1 MRIIAFFTALLAVS
15 LPVRAIEVLTTI
27 KPLGFIA
34 AAITD
39 GVSEPKV
46 LLPTGASPHDFSLRP
61 SDIRNINGAG
71 LVVWVGPELEGFMAK
86 LLASHPH
93 ALALAQVEGM
103 PLFNYATQGSH
114 GSHDHDNPDHATHEH
129 AGHDHDEGHEGHE
142 GHHHEGIDPHIWL
155 GPTQAKVIAKAIASE
170 LGKLDPANQVRYEA
184 NLAAFDAKVDAK
196 EKVIA
201 GQMKAVNQKGYF
213 VFHEAYGYWER
224 HYGMSSKGHFT
235 VSPERRP
242 GAKTLVDIRKALED
256 KQASCIYAEPQFSP
270 AVIESVARNTGAK
283 VLLLDEVGEQ
293 VPLGPDGYPQFMQ
306 QLADAFA
313 QCR

>member
-1 MRIIAFFTALLAVS
+1 MRIIALFTALLAVS

-61 SDIRNINGAG
+61 SDIRSINSAD

-86 LLASHPH
+86 PLANHPH
-93 ALALAQVEGM
+93 ALTLTQVEGM
-103 PLFNYATQGSH
+103 PLFNYATQDSH
-114 GSHDHDNPDHATHEH
+114 DSHDHDGHDHDHAAHEH
-129 AGHDHDEGHEGHE
+129 GDHDHDEGHEGH
-142 GHHHEGIDPHIWL
+142 HHEGVDPHIWL

-170 LGKLDPANQVRYEA
+170 LGTLDPANQARYEA

-196 EKVIA
+196 DKVIA

-242 GAKTLVDIRKALED
+242 GAKTLVDIRKALEE

>member
-1 MRIIAFFTALLAVS
+1 MRILALITALLAVS
-15 LPVRAIEVLTTI
+15 LPVRALEMLTTI

-61 SDIRNINGAG
+61 SDIRNINEAD

-86 LLASHPH
+86 PLAKHPH
-93 ALALAQVEGM
+93 VLTLTRVEGM
-103 PLFNYATQGSH
+103 PLFDYSKQAG
-114 GSHDHDNPDHATHEH
+114 HEEH
-129 AGHDHDEGHEGHE
+129 TDEGHEGHDHDGHE
-142 GHHHEGIDPHIWL
+142 GHHHEGVDPHIWL
-155 GPTQAKVIAKAIASE
+155 GPTQALVIANALSETLSAQDPANAERYRANLLAFKAKVEAKDKVIAE
-170 LGKLDPANQVRYEA
+170 
-184 NLAAFDAKVDAK
+184 
-196 EKVIA
+196 
-201 GQMKAVNQKGYF
+201 QMKAVNQKGYF

-235 VSPERRP
+235 VSPDRRP
-242 GAKTLVDIRKALED
+242 GAKTLVEIRKALEE
-256 KQASCIYAEPQFSP
+256 KKASCIYAEPQFSP

-293 VPLGPDGYPQFMQ
+293 VPLGPDGYPRFMQ

-313 QCR
+313 ECR

>member
-1 MRIIAFFTALLAVS
+1 MRILTLITALLAVS
-15 LPVRAIEVLTTI
+15 LPVRALEVLTTI

-61 SDIRNINGAG
+61 SDIRSIQDAD

-86 LLASHPH
+86 PLAKHPH
-93 ALALAQVEGM
+93 VLTLTRVEGM
-103 PLFNYATQGSH
+103 PLFDYSKQEGH
-114 GSHDHDNPDHATHEH
+114 EEH
-129 AGHDHDEGHEGHE
+129 ADEGHDHDGHDGHDGHE
-142 GHHHEGIDPHIWL
+142 GHHHEGVDPHIWL
-155 GPTQAKVIAKAIASE
+155 GPTQALVIANALSE
-170 LGKLDPANQVRYEA
+170 TLSAQDPANAERYRA
-184 NLAAFDAKVDAK
+184 NLLTFKVKVDTK
-196 EKVIA
+196 DKLIA
-201 GQMKAVNQKGYF
+201 EQMKAVNQKGYF

-242 GAKTLVDIRKALED
+242 GAKTLVEIRKALQE

>member
-1 MRIIAFFTALLAVS
+1 MRILALLTALFVVS
-15 LPVRAIEVLTTI
+15 LPVRATTVLTTI

-39 GVSEPKV
+39 GVSEPQV

-61 SDIRNINGAG
+61 SDVRTINKAD

-86 LLASHPH
+86 PLASHPH
-93 ALALAQVEGM
+93 VVTLTQVPGM
-103 PLFNYATQGSH
+103 PLFNYATQGAH
-114 GSHDHDNPDHATHEH
+114 HDGEHEHEHEHEH
-129 AGHDHDEGHEGHE
+129 AAHEHGGYDEGHE
-142 GHHHEGIDPHIWL
+142 GHHHEGVDPHLWL
-155 GPTQAKVIAKAIASE
+155 GPTQAKVIAKAIATE
-170 LGKLDPANQVRYEA
+170 LGKLDPANQARYTA
-184 NLAAFDAKVDAK
+184 NLATFDAKVDAK
-196 EKVIA
+196 DKVIA
-201 GQMKAVNQKGYF
+201 QQMKAVNQKGYF

-242 GAKTLVDIRKALED
+242 GARTLVEIRKALEE

-283 VLLLDEVGEQ
+283 VLLLDEVGET
-293 VPLGPDGYPQFMQ
+293 VALGPDAYPSFMQ
-306 QLADAFA
+306 QLADAFG

>member
-1 MRIIAFFTALLAVS
+1 MRIIALFTALLAVS
-15 LPVRAIEVLTTI
+15 LPARAIEVLTTI

-61 SDIRNINGAG
+61 SDIRSINSAG

-86 LLASHPH
+86 PLANHPH
-93 ALALAQVEGM
+93 ALALTQVEGM
-103 PLFNYATQGSH
+103 PLFNYATQDSH
-114 GSHDHDNPDHATHEH
+114 DSHDHDDHDHAAHEH
-129 AGHDHDEGHEGHE
+129 GNHDHDEGHEGH
-142 GHHHEGIDPHIWL
+142 HHEGVDPHIWL

-170 LGKLDPANQVRYEA
+170 LGKLDPANQARYDA

-196 EKVIA
+196 DKVIA
-201 GQMKAVNQKGYF
+201 GQMKAVNEKGYF

-242 GAKTLVDIRKALED
+242 GAKTLVDIRKALEE

-293 VPLGPDGYPQFMQ
+293 VPLGSDGYPQFMQ

>member
-1 MRIIAFFTALLAVS
+1 MRIIALFTALLAVS

-61 SDIRNINGAG
+61 SDIRSINSAD

-86 LLASHPH
+86 PLANHPH
-93 ALALAQVEGM
+93 ALALTQVEGM
-103 PLFNYATQGSH
+103 PLFNYATQDSH
-114 GSHDHDNPDHATHEH
+114 DSHDHDDHDHAAHEH
-129 AGHDHDEGHEGHE
+129 GDHDEGHE
-142 GHHHEGIDPHIWL
+142 GHHHEGVDPHIWL

-170 LGKLDPANQVRYEA
+170 LGKLDPANQARYDA
-184 NLAAFDAKVDAK
+184 NLAAFVTKVDAK
-196 EKVIA
+196 DKVIA
-201 GQMKAVNQKGYF
+201 GQMKAVNEKGYF

-242 GAKTLVDIRKALED
+242 GAKTLVDIRKALEE

>member
-1 MRIIAFFTALLAVS
+1 MRIIALFTALLAVS

-61 SDIRNINGAG
+61 SDIRNINSAD

-86 LLASHPH
+86 PLANHPH
-93 ALALAQVEGM
+93 ALALTQVEGM
-103 PLFNYATQGSH
+103 PLFNYATQDSH
-114 GSHDHDNPDHATHEH
+114 DSHDHDDHDHAAHEH
-129 AGHDHDEGHEGHE
+129 GDHDEGHE
-142 GHHHEGIDPHIWL
+142 GHHHEGVDPHIWL

-170 LGKLDPANQVRYEA
+170 LGKLDPANQARYDA
-184 NLAAFDAKVDAK
+184 NLAAFDTKVDAK
-196 EKVIA
+196 DKVIA
-201 GQMKAVNQKGYF
+201 GQMKAVNEKGYF

-242 GAKTLVDIRKALED
+242 GAKTLVDIRKALEE

>member
-15 LPVRAIEVLTTI
+15 LPVRAVEVLTTI

-34 AAITD
+34 AAITE
-39 GVSEPKV
+39 GVSEPEV

-61 SDIRNINGAG
+61 SDVRKIGEAD
-71 LVVWVGPELEGFMAK
+71 LVVWVGPELEGFMSK
-86 LLASHPH
+86 PLANHPH
-93 ALALAQVEGM
+93 VLTLTQVPGM
-103 PLFNYATQGSH
+103 PLFNYATKD
-114 GSHDHDNPDHATHEH
+114 SHDGHQHDDHA
-129 AGHDHDEGHEGHE
+129 AHDHGDEGHE

-155 GPTQAKVIAKAIASE
+155 GPMQAKVIASAIASE
-170 LGKLDPANQVRYEA
+170 LGKQDPANKARYEA
-184 NLAAFDAKVDAK
+184 NLAAFTAKVDARD
-196 EKVIA
+196 KVIA

-242 GAKTLVDIRKALED
+242 GAKTLVEIRKALED

-270 AVIESVARNTGAK
+270 AVIESVARNTGAR

-293 VPLGPDGYPQFMQ
+293 VPLGPEGYPQFME
-306 QLADAFA
+306 QLANAFA

>member
-1 MRIIAFFTALLAVS
+1 MRIIALFTALLAVS

-61 SDIRNINGAG
+61 SDIRNINSAG

-86 LLASHPH
+86 PLANHPH
-93 ALALAQVEGM
+93 ALALTQVEGM
-103 PLFNYATQGSH
+103 PLFNYATQDSH
-114 GSHDHDNPDHATHEH
+114 DSHDHDDHDHAAHEH
-129 AGHDHDEGHEGHE
+129 GDHDEGHEE
-142 GHHHEGIDPHIWL
+142 HHHEGVDPHIWL

-170 LGKLDPANQVRYEA
+170 LGKLDPANQARYDA
-184 NLAAFDAKVDAK
+184 NLATFDTKVDAK
-196 EKVIA
+196 DKVIA
-201 GQMKAVNQKGYF
+201 GQMKAVNDKGYF

-242 GAKTLVDIRKALED
+242 GAKTLVDIRKALEE

>member
-1 MRIIAFFTALLAVS
+1 MRIIALFTALLAVS

-61 SDIRNINGAG
+61 SDIRSINSAD

-86 LLASHPH
+86 PLANHPH
-93 ALALAQVEGM
+93 ALALTQVEGM
-103 PLFNYATQGSH
+103 PLFNYATQDSH
-114 GSHDHDNPDHATHEH
+114 DSHDHDDHDHAAHEH
-129 AGHDHDEGHEGHE
+129 GDHDEGHE
-142 GHHHEGIDPHIWL
+142 GHHHEGVDPHIWL
-155 GPTQAKVIAKAIASE
+155 GPTQAKMIAKAIASE
-170 LGKLDPANQVRYEA
+170 LGKLDPANQARYGA

-196 EKVIA
+196 DKVIA
-201 GQMKAVNQKGYF
+201 GQMKAVNEKGYF

-242 GAKTLVDIRKALED
+242 GAKTLVDIRKALEE

-306 QLADAFA
+306 QLADAFT

>member
-1 MRIIAFFTALLAVS
+1 MRIIALFTALLAVS

-61 SDIRNINGAG
+61 SDIRSINSAD

-86 LLASHPH
+86 PLANHPH
-93 ALALAQVEGM
+93 ALALTQVEGM
-103 PLFNYATQGSH
+103 PLFNYATQDSH
-114 GSHDHDNPDHATHEH
+114 DSHDHDDHDHAAHEH
-129 AGHDHDEGHEGHE
+129 GDHDEGHE
-142 GHHHEGIDPHIWL
+142 GHHHEGVDPHIWL
-155 GPTQAKVIAKAIASE
+155 GPTQSKVIAKAIASE
-170 LGKLDPANQVRYEA
+170 LGKLDPANQARYDA
-184 NLAAFDAKVDAK
+184 NLAAFDTEVDAK
-196 EKVIA
+196 DKVIA
-201 GQMKAVNQKGYF
+201 GQMKAVNEKGYF

-242 GAKTLVDIRKALED
+242 GAKTLVDIRKALEE

>member
-61 SDIRNINGAG
+61 SDIRSINSAD

-86 LLASHPH
+86 PLANHPH
-93 ALALAQVEGM
+93 ALALTQVEGM
-103 PLFNYATQGSH
+103 PLFNYATQDSH
-114 GSHDHDNPDHATHEH
+114 DSHDHDDHDHAAHEH
-129 AGHDHDEGHEGHE
+129 GDHDEGHE
-142 GHHHEGIDPHIWL
+142 GHHHEGVDPHIWL

-170 LGKLDPANQVRYEA
+170 LGKLDPANQARYDA
-184 NLAAFDAKVDAK
+184 NLAAFDTKVDAK
-196 EKVIA
+196 DKVIA
-201 GQMKAVNQKGYF
+201 GQMKAVNEKGYF

-242 GAKTLVDIRKALED
+242 GAKTLVDIRKALEE

>member
-1 MRIIAFFTALLAVS
+1 MRIIALFTALLAVS

-61 SDIRNINGAG
+61 SDIRNINSAG

-86 LLASHPH
+86 PLANHSH
-93 ALALAQVEGM
+93 ALALTQVEGM
-103 PLFNYATQGSH
+103 PLFNYATQDSH
-114 GSHDHDNPDHATHEH
+114 DSHDHDDHDHAAHEH
-129 AGHDHDEGHEGHE
+129 GDHDEGHE
-142 GHHHEGIDPHIWL
+142 GHHHEGVDPHIWL

-170 LGKLDPANQVRYEA
+170 LGKLDPANQARYDA

-196 EKVIA
+196 DKVIA
-201 GQMKAVNQKGYF
+201 GQMKAVNEKGYF

-242 GAKTLVDIRKALED
+242 GAKTLVDIRKALEE

-293 VPLGPDGYPQFMQ
+293 VPPGPDGYPQFMQ

>member
-1 MRIIAFFTALLAVS
+1 MRIIALFTALLAVS

-34 AAITD
+34 AAITE
-39 GVSEPKV
+39 GVSEPEV

-61 SDIRNINGAG
+61 SDIRNINSAG

-86 LLASHPH
+86 PLANHPH
-93 ALALAQVEGM
+93 ALALTQVEGM
-103 PLFNYATQGSH
+103 PLFNYATQDSH
-114 GSHDHDNPDHATHEH
+114 DSHDHDDHVHASHEH
-129 AGHDHDEGHEGHE
+129 GDYDEGHE
-142 GHHHEGIDPHIWL
+142 GHHHEGVDPHIWL
-155 GPTQAKVIAKAIASE
+155 GPTQAKMIAKAIASE
-170 LGKLDPANQVRYEA
+170 LGKLDPANQARYDA

-196 EKVIA
+196 DKVIA
-201 GQMKAVNQKGYF
+201 GQMKAVNEKGYF

-242 GAKTLVDIRKALED
+242 GAKTLVDIRKALEE

>member
-1 MRIIAFFTALLAVS
+1 MRILALITALLAVS
-15 LPVRAIEVLTTI
+15 LPVRALEVLTTI

-61 SDIRNINGAG
+61 SDIRSINEAD

-86 LLASHPH
+86 PLAKHPH
-93 ALALAQVEGM
+93 VLTLTRVEGM
-103 PLFNYATQGSH
+103 PLFDYSKQA
-114 GSHDHDNPDHATHEH
+114 DHEEH
-129 AGHDHDEGHEGHE
+129 ADEGHEGHDHDGHE
-142 GHHHEGIDPHIWL
+142 GHHHEGVDPHIWL
-155 GPTQAKVIAKAIASE
+155 GPTQALVIANALSETLSAQDPANAERYRANLLAFKAKVEAKDKVIAE
-170 LGKLDPANQVRYEA
+170 
-184 NLAAFDAKVDAK
+184 
-196 EKVIA
+196 
-201 GQMKAVNQKGYF
+201 QMKAVNQKGYF

-242 GAKTLVDIRKALED
+242 GAKTLVEIRKALEE
-256 KQASCIYAEPQFSP
+256 KKASCIYAEPQFSP

-293 VPLGPDGYPQFMQ
+293 VPLGPDGYPRFMQ

-313 QCR
+313 ECR

>member
-1 MRIIAFFTALLAVS
+1 MRIIALFTALLAVS

-61 SDIRNINGAG
+61 SDIRNINSAG

-86 LLASHPH
+86 PLANHPH
-93 ALALAQVEGM
+93 VLALTQVEGM
-103 PLFNYATQGSH
+103 PLFNYATQDSH
-114 GSHDHDNPDHATHEH
+114 DSHDHDDHDHAAHEH
-129 AGHDHDEGHEGHE
+129 GDHDEGHE
-142 GHHHEGIDPHIWL
+142 GHHHEGVDPHIWL

-170 LGKLDPANQVRYEA
+170 LGKLDPANQARYDA

-196 EKVIA
+196 DKVIA
-201 GQMKAVNQKGYF
+201 GQMKAVNEKGYF

-242 GAKTLVDIRKALED
+242 GAKTLVDIRKALEE

-293 VPLGPDGYPQFMQ
+293 VPLGPDGYPQLMQ

>member
-1 MRIIAFFTALLAVS
+1 MRILTLITALLAVS
-15 LPVRAIEVLTTI
+15 LPVRALEVLTTI

-46 LLPTGASPHDFSLRP
+46 LLPTGASPHDFALRP
-61 SDIRNINGAG
+61 SDIRSINEAD

-86 LLASHPH
+86 PLAKHPH
-93 ALALAQVEGM
+93 VLTLTRVEGM
-103 PLFNYATQGSH
+103 PLFDYSKQAG
-114 GSHDHDNPDHATHEH
+114 HEEP
-129 AGHDHDEGHEGHE
+129 ADEEDEGHDHDGHE
-142 GHHHEGIDPHIWL
+142 GHHHEGVDPHIWL
-155 GPTQAKVIAKAIASE
+155 GPTQALVIAKAMSE
-170 LGKLDPANQVRYEA
+170 TLSARDPGNAERYRA
-184 NLAAFDAKVDAK
+184 NLLAFQAKVDAK
-196 EKVIA
+196 DKVIA
-201 GQMKAVNQKGYF
+201 GQMKVVNQKGYF

-242 GAKTLVDIRKALED
+242 GAKTLVEIRKALEE

>member
-1 MRIIAFFTALLAVS
+1 MRIIALFTALLAVS

-61 SDIRNINGAG
+61 SDIRNINSAG

-86 LLASHPH
+86 PLANHPH
-93 ALALAQVEGM
+93 ALTLTQVEGM
-103 PLFNYATQGSH
+103 PLFNYATQDSH
-114 GSHDHDNPDHATHEH
+114 VSHNHDDHDHAAHEH
-129 AGHDHDEGHEGHE
+129 GDHDEGHE
-142 GHHHEGIDPHIWL
+142 GHHHEGVDPHIWL

-170 LGKLDPANQVRYEA
+170 LGKLDPANQARYDA
-184 NLAAFDAKVDAK
+184 NLAAFDTKVDAK
-196 EKVIA
+196 DKVIA
-201 GQMKAVNQKGYF
+201 GQMKAVNEKGYF

-242 GAKTLVDIRKALED
+242 GAKTLVDIRKALEE

>member
-1 MRIIAFFTALLAVS
+1 MRILALITALLAVS
-15 LPVRAIEVLTTI
+15 LPVRALEVLTTI

-61 SDIRNINGAG
+61 SDIRSINGAD

-86 LLASHPH
+86 PLANHPH
-93 ALALAQVEGM
+93 VLTLTQVEGM
-103 PLFNYATQGSH
+103 PLFDYARREGH
-114 GSHDHDNPDHATHEH
+114 EEH
-129 AGHDHDEGHEGHE
+129 ADEEHEGHDHDGHE
-142 GHHHEGIDPHIWL
+142 GHHHEGIDPHLWL
-155 GPTQAKVIAKAIASE
+155 GPTQAKVIARAIAVE
-170 LGKLDPANQVRYEA
+170 LGKQDPANKSRYEA

-196 EKVIA
+196 DKIIA
-201 GQMKAVNQKGYF
+201 EQMKAVNQKGYF

-242 GAKTLVDIRKALED
+242 GARTLVEIRKALEE

-270 AVIESVARNTGAK
+270 AVIESVARNTGAR

>member
-1 MRIIAFFTALLAVS
+1 MRIIALFTALLAVS

-46 LLPTGASPHDFSLRP
+46 LLPTGASPHDFSLLP
-61 SDIRNINGAG
+61 SDSRSINSAG

-86 LLASHPH
+86 PLVNHPH
-93 ALALAQVEGM
+93 ALALTQVEGM
-103 PLFNYATQGSH
+103 PLFNYATQDSH
-114 GSHDHDNPDHATHEH
+114 DSHDHDDHDHAAHEH
-129 AGHDHDEGHEGHE
+129 GDHDEGHE
-142 GHHHEGIDPHIWL
+142 GHHHEGVDPHIWL

-170 LGKLDPANQVRYEA
+170 LGKLDPANQARYDA
-184 NLAAFDAKVDAK
+184 NLAAFDTKVDAK
-196 EKVIA
+196 DKVIA
-201 GQMKAVNQKGYF
+201 GQMKAVNEKGYF

-242 GAKTLVDIRKALED
+242 GAKTLVDIRKALEE

>member
-1 MRIIAFFTALLAVS
+1 MRIIALFTALLAVS

-61 SDIRNINGAG
+61 SDIRNINSAG

-86 LLASHPH
+86 PLANHPH
-93 ALALAQVEGM
+93 ALTLTQVEGM
-103 PLFNYATQGSH
+103 PLFNYATQDSH
-114 GSHDHDNPDHATHEH
+114 GSHDHDDHDHAAHEH
-129 AGHDHDEGHEGHE
+129 GDHDEGHE
-142 GHHHEGIDPHIWL
+142 GHHHEGVDPHIWL
-155 GPTQAKVIAKAIASE
+155 GPMQAKVIAKAIASE
-170 LGKLDPANQVRYEA
+170 LGKLDPANQARYDA
-184 NLAAFDAKVDAK
+184 NLAAFDTKVYAKD
-196 EKVIA
+196 KVIA
-201 GQMKAVNQKGYF
+201 GQMKAVNEKGYF

-242 GAKTLVDIRKALED
+242 GAKTLVDIRKALEE

>member
-1 MRIIAFFTALLAVS
+1 MRILTLITALLVVS
-15 LPVRAIEVLTTI
+15 LPVRALEVLTTI

-46 LLPTGASPHDFSLRP
+46 LLPTGASPHDFALRP
-61 SDIRNINGAG
+61 SDIRSIN
-71 LVVWVGPELEGFMAK
+71 
-86 LLASHPH
+86 PH
-93 ALALAQVEGM
+93 VLTLTKVQGM
-103 PLFNYATQGSH
+103 PLFDYSKQAEH
-114 GSHDHDNPDHATHEH
+114 EEHADEDHDHD
-129 AGHDHDEGHEGHE
+129 GHE
-142 GHHHEGIDPHIWL
+142 GHHHEGVDPHIWL
-155 GPTQAKVIAKAIASE
+155 GPTQALVIAQALSE
-170 LGKLDPANQVRYEA
+170 SLSAQDPANAARYGA
-184 NLAAFDAKVDAK
+184 NLKAFEAKVEAK
-196 EKVIA
+196 DKLIA
-201 GQMKAVNQKGYF
+201 GQMQAVNQKGYF

-242 GAKTLVDIRKALED
+242 GAKTLVEIRKALEE

-313 QCR
+313 ECR

>member
-1 MRIIAFFTALLAVS
+1 MRIIALFTALLAVS

-61 SDIRNINGAG
+61 SDIRNINSAG

-86 LLASHPH
+86 PLANHPH
-93 ALALAQVEGM
+93 ALTLTQVEGM
-103 PLFNYATQGSH
+103 PLFNYATQDSH
-114 GSHDHDNPDHATHEH
+114 GSHDHDDHDHAAHEH
-129 AGHDHDEGHEGHE
+129 GDHDEGHE
-142 GHHHEGIDPHIWL
+142 GHHHEGVDPHIWL

-170 LGKLDPANQVRYEA
+170 LGKLDPANQARYDA
-184 NLAAFDAKVDAK
+184 NLAAFDTKVDAK
-196 EKVIA
+196 DKVIA
-201 GQMKAVNQKGYF
+201 GQMKAVNEKGYF

-242 GAKTLVDIRKALED
+242 GAKTLVDIRKALEEQ
-256 KQASCIYAEPQFSP
+256 QASCIYAEPQFSP

>member
-1 MRIIAFFTALLAVS
+1 MRILALITALMAVS
-15 LPVRAIEVLTTI
+15 LPVRALEVLTTI

-39 GVSEPKV
+39 GVSEPGV

-61 SDIRNINGAG
+61 SDIRSINEAD

-86 LLASHPH
+86 PLARHPH
-93 ALALAQVEGM
+93 VLTLTQVPGM
-103 PLFNYATQGSH
+103 SLYNYATQGE
-114 GSHDHDNPDHATHEH
+114 HD
-129 AGHDHDEGHEGHE
+129 EGHE
-142 GHHHEGIDPHIWL
+142 GHHHEGVDPHIWL
-155 GPTQAKVIAKAIASE
+155 GPTQAKVIAKAIATE
-170 LGKLDPANQVRYEA
+170 LGKLDPANQARYAA
-184 NLAAFDAKVDAK
+184 NLAAFEGKVNALD
-196 EKVIA
+196 KVIA
-201 GQMKAVNQKGYF
+201 VQMEAVDQKGYF

-242 GAKTLVDIRKALED
+242 GAKTLIDIRKALEE
-256 KQASCIYAEPQFSP
+256 KKASCIYAEPQFSP
-270 AVIESVARNTGAK
+270 AVIESVAHNTGAK

>member
-1 MRIIAFFTALLAVS
+1 MRIIALFTALLAVS

-61 SDIRNINGAG
+61 SDIRSINSAD

-86 LLASHPH
+86 PLANHPH
-93 ALALAQVEGM
+93 ALALTQVEGM
-103 PLFNYATQGSH
+103 PLFNYATQDSH
-114 GSHDHDNPDHATHEH
+114 DSHDHDDHDHAAHEH
-129 AGHDHDEGHEGHE
+129 GNHDEGHE
-142 GHHHEGIDPHIWL
+142 GHHHEGVDPHIWL

-170 LGKLDPANQVRYEA
+170 LGKLDPANQARYDA
-184 NLAAFDAKVDAK
+184 NLAAFVTKVDAK
-196 EKVIA
+196 DKVIA
-201 GQMKAVNQKGYF
+201 GQMKAVNEKGYF

-242 GAKTLVDIRKALED
+242 GAKTLVDIRKALEE

>member
-1 MRIIAFFTALLAVS
+1 MRIIALFTALLAVN

-61 SDIRNINGAG
+61 SDIRSINSAD

-86 LLASHPH
+86 PLANHPH
-93 ALALAQVEGM
+93 ALALTQVEGM
-103 PLFNYATQGSH
+103 PLFNYATQDSH
-114 GSHDHDNPDHATHEH
+114 DSHDHDDHDHAAH
-129 AGHDHDEGHEGHE
+129 GHGDHDEGHE
-142 GHHHEGIDPHIWL
+142 GHHHEGVDPHIWL

-170 LGKLDPANQVRYEA
+170 LGKLDPANQARYDA
-184 NLAAFDAKVDAK
+184 NLAAFDTKVDAK
-196 EKVIA
+196 DKVIA
-201 GQMKAVNQKGYF
+201 GQMKTVNEKGYF

-242 GAKTLVDIRKALED
+242 GAKTLVDIRKALEE

>member
-1 MRIIAFFTALLAVS
+1 MRIIALFTALLAVS

-61 SDIRNINGAG
+61 SDIRSINSAD

-86 LLASHPH
+86 PLANHPH
-93 ALALAQVEGM
+93 ALALTQVEGM
-103 PLFNYATQGSH
+103 PLFNYATQD
-114 GSHDHDNPDHATHEH
+114 SHDSHDYDDHDHAAHEH
-129 AGHDHDEGHEGHE
+129 GDHDEGHE
-142 GHHHEGIDPHIWL
+142 GHHHEGVDPHIWL

-170 LGKLDPANQVRYEA
+170 LGKLDPANQARYDA
-184 NLAAFDAKVDAK
+184 NLAAFDTKVDAK
-196 EKVIA
+196 DKVIA
-201 GQMKAVNQKGYF
+201 GQMKAVNEKGYF

-242 GAKTLVDIRKALED
+242 GAKTLVDIRKALEE

-283 VLLLDEVGEQ
+283 VLLLDEVGEL

>member
-1 MRIIAFFTALLAVS
+1 MRILTLITALLAVS
-15 LPVRAIEVLTTI
+15 LPVRALEVLTTI

-39 GVSEPKV
+39 GVSEPNV

-61 SDIRNINGAG
+61 SDIRSINDAD
-71 LVVWVGPELEGFMAK
+71 LVVWVGPELEGFMTKPLAK
-86 LLASHPH
+86 HPH
-93 ALALAQVEGM
+93 ALTLTQVPGM
-103 PLFNYATQGSH
+103 PLFNYVTQESH
-114 GSHDHDNPDHATHEH
+114 NDHDHEHEAHAH
-129 AGHDHDEGHEGHE
+129 GDHDEGHEGYEGHE
-142 GHHHEGIDPHIWL
+142 GHHHEGVDPHLWL
-155 GPTQAKVIAKAIASE
+155 GPTQAKVIAKAIATE
-170 LGKLDPANQVRYEA
+170 LGKQDPANQARYAA
-184 NLAAFDAKVDAK
+184 NLAAFDAKVDARD
-196 EKVIA
+196 EVIA

-224 HYGMSSKGHFT
+224 HYSMSSKGHFT

-242 GAKTLVDIRKALED
+242 GAKTLVEIRKALEE
-256 KQASCIYAEPQFSP
+256 KQARCIYAEPQFSP

-283 VLLLDEVGEQ
+283 VLLLDEVGEG
-293 VPLGPDGYPQFMQ
+293 VPLGPYSYLQFMQ

>member
-1 MRIIAFFTALLAVS
+1 MRIIALFTALLAVS

-61 SDIRNINGAG
+61 SDIRSINSAD

-86 LLASHPH
+86 PLANHPH
-93 ALALAQVEGM
+93 ALALTQVEGM
-103 PLFNYATQGSH
+103 PLFNYATQDSH
-114 GSHDHDNPDHATHEH
+114 DSHDHDDHDHAAHEH
-129 AGHDHDEGHEGHE
+129 GDHDEGHE
-142 GHHHEGIDPHIWL
+142 GHHHEGVDPHIWL

-170 LGKLDPANQVRYEA
+170 LGKLDPANQARYDA

-196 EKVIA
+196 DKVIA
-201 GQMKAVNQKGYF
+201 GQMKTVNEKGYF

-242 GAKTLVDIRKALED
+242 GAKTLVDIRKALEE

>member
-1 MRIIAFFTALLAVS
+1 MRIIALFTALLAVS

-61 SDIRNINGAG
+61 SDIRSINSAD

-86 LLASHPH
+86 PLANHPH
-93 ALALAQVEGM
+93 ALTLTQVERM
-103 PLFNYATQGSH
+103 PLFNYATQDSH
-114 GSHDHDNPDHATHEH
+114 DSHDHDDHDHAAHEH
-129 AGHDHDEGHEGHE
+129 GDHDEGHE
-142 GHHHEGIDPHIWL
+142 GHHHEGVDPHIWL

-170 LGKLDPANQVRYEA
+170 LGKLDPANQARYDA
-184 NLAAFDAKVDAK
+184 NLATFDAKVDAK
-196 EKVIA
+196 DKVIA
-201 GQMKAVNQKGYF
+201 GQMKAVNDKGYF

-242 GAKTLVDIRKALED
+242 GAKTLVDIRKALEE

>member
-1 MRIIAFFTALLAVS
+1 MRIIALFTALLAVS

-61 SDIRNINGAG
+61 SDIRSVNSAD

-86 LLASHPH
+86 PLANHPH
-93 ALALAQVEGM
+93 ALALTQVEGM
-103 PLFNYATQGSH
+103 PLFNYATQDSH
-114 GSHDHDNPDHATHEH
+114 DSHDHDDHDHAAHEH
-129 AGHDHDEGHEGHE
+129 GNHDHDEGHEGH
-142 GHHHEGIDPHIWL
+142 HHEGVDPHIWL

-170 LGKLDPANQVRYEA
+170 LGKLDPANQARYDA

-196 EKVIA
+196 DKVIA
-201 GQMKAVNQKGYF
+201 GQMKAVNEKGYF

-242 GAKTLVDIRKALED
+242 GAKTLVDIRKALEE

>member
-1 MRIIAFFTALLAVS
+1 MRILTLITALLAVS
-15 LPVRAIEVLTTI
+15 LPVRALEVLTTI

-46 LLPTGASPHDFSLRP
+46 LLPTGASPHDFALRP
-61 SDIRNINGAG
+61 SDIRSINEAD

-86 LLASHPH
+86 PLAKHPH
-93 ALALAQVEGM
+93 VLTLTRVEGM
-103 PLFNYATQGSH
+103 PLFDYSKQAG
-114 GSHDHDNPDHATHEH
+114 HEEPADEEH
-129 AGHDHDEGHEGHE
+129 EGHDHDGHE
-142 GHHHEGIDPHIWL
+142 GHHHEGVDPHIWL
-155 GPTQAKVIAKAIASE
+155 GPTQALVIAKAMSE
-170 LGKLDPANQVRYEA
+170 TLSARDPGNAERYRA
-184 NLAAFDAKVDAK
+184 NLLAFQAKVDAK
-196 EKVIA
+196 DKVIA
-201 GQMKAVNQKGYF
+201 GQMKVVNQKGYF

-242 GAKTLVDIRKALED
+242 GAKTLVEIRKALEE

>member
-1 MRIIAFFTALLAVS
+1 MRIIALFTALLAVS

-61 SDIRNINGAG
+61 SDIRNINSAD

-86 LLASHPH
+86 PLANHPH
-93 ALALAQVEGM
+93 ALTLTQVEGM
-103 PLFNYATQGSH
+103 PLFNYATQDSH
-114 GSHDHDNPDHATHEH
+114 DSHDHDDHDHAAHEH
-129 AGHDHDEGHEGHE
+129 GHHDEGHE
-142 GHHHEGIDPHIWL
+142 GHHHEGVDPHIWL
-155 GPTQAKVIAKAIASE
+155 GPTQAKMIAKAIASE
-170 LGKLDPANQVRYEA
+170 LGKLDPANQARYDA

-196 EKVIA
+196 DKVIA
-201 GQMKAVNQKGYF
+201 NQMKAVNQKGYF

-242 GAKTLVDIRKALED
+242 GAKTLVDIRKALEE

-283 VLLLDEVGEQ
+283 VLLLDEVGEL

>member
-1 MRIIAFFTALLAVS
+1 MRILALITALMAVS
-15 LPVRAIEVLTTI
+15 LPVRALEVLTTI

-39 GVSEPKV
+39 GVSEPGV

-61 SDIRNINGAG
+61 SDIRSINEAD

-86 LLASHPH
+86 PLARHPH
-93 ALALAQVEGM
+93 VLTLTQVPGM
-103 PLFNYATQGSH
+103 PLYNYATQGEHDEHHHDDKDHDHAAHDH
-114 GSHDHDNPDHATHEH
+114 GSHD
-129 AGHDHDEGHEGHE
+129 EGHE
-142 GHHHEGIDPHIWL
+142 GHHHEGVDPHIWL
-155 GPTQAKVIAKAIASE
+155 GPTQAKVIAKAIATE
-170 LGKLDPANQVRYEA
+170 LGKLDPANQARYAA
-184 NLAAFDAKVDAK
+184 NLAAFEGKVDALD
-196 EKVIA
+196 KVIA
-201 GQMKAVNQKGYF
+201 VQMKAVVQKGYF

-242 GAKTLVDIRKALED
+242 GAKTLIDIRKALEE
-256 KQASCIYAEPQFSP
+256 KKASCIYAEPQFSP

>member
-1 MRIIAFFTALLAVS
+1 MRILTLITALLAVS
-15 LPVRAIEVLTTI
+15 LPVRALEVLTTI

-46 LLPTGASPHDFSLRP
+46 LLPTGASPHDFALRP
-61 SDIRNINGAG
+61 SDIRSINEAD

-86 LLASHPH
+86 PLAKHPH
-93 ALALAQVEGM
+93 VLTLTRVEGM
-103 PLFNYATQGSH
+103 PLFDYSKQAG
-114 GSHDHDNPDHATHEH
+114 HEEPADEEH
-129 AGHDHDEGHEGHE
+129 EGHDHDGHE
-142 GHHHEGIDPHIWL
+142 GHHHEGVDPHIWL
-155 GPTQAKVIAKAIASE
+155 GPTQALVIARAMSE
-170 LGKLDPANQVRYEA
+170 TLSARDPGNAERYRA
-184 NLAAFDAKVDAK
+184 NLLAFQAKVDAK
-196 EKVIA
+196 DKVIA
-201 GQMKAVNQKGYF
+201 GQMKVVNQKGYF

-242 GAKTLVDIRKALED
+242 GAKTLVEIRKALEE

-306 QLADAFA
+306 QLANAFA

>member
-1 MRIIAFFTALLAVS
+1 MRIIALFTALLAVS

-61 SDIRNINGAG
+61 SDIRSINSAD

-86 LLASHPH
+86 PLANHPH
-93 ALALAQVEGM
+93 ALALTQVEGM
-103 PLFNYATQGSH
+103 PLFNYATQDSH
-114 GSHDHDNPDHATHEH
+114 DSHDHDDHDHAAHEH
-129 AGHDHDEGHEGHE
+129 GDHDEGHE
-142 GHHHEGIDPHIWL
+142 GHHHEGVDPHIWL
-155 GPTQAKVIAKAIASE
+155 GPTQSKVIAKAIASE
-170 LGKLDPANQVRYEA
+170 LGKLDPANQARYDA
-184 NLAAFDAKVDAK
+184 NLAAFDTKVDAK
-196 EKVIA
+196 DKVIA
-201 GQMKAVNQKGYF
+201 GQMKAVNEKGYF

-242 GAKTLVDIRKALED
+242 GAKTLVDIRKALEE